1 MTQPVD
7 TLIGKVI
14 TGKIELES
22 AVKILNAARE
32 LVSVELGYCAGSLLE
47 IIS

>member
-1 MTQPVD
+1 MTQPVNA
-7 TLIGKVI
+7 LIGKVI
-14 TGKIELES
+14 SGKIELEP

-32 LVSVELGYCAGSLLE
+32 LVFVELGYCAGSLLE